1 LLYEGLRESNDLQR
15 PCVAQCRTAVKIA
28 GLSEHESISR
38 RCNVRSTAP
47 VNRAARNCTGDC
59 ERLVKLPATGRSSVD
74 VDDLNIEEIRDGPI
88 AVAPPAATANRIAL
102 VVDEHDATLVAR
114 RVRH

>member
-1 LLYEGLRESNDLQR
+1 
-15 PCVAQCRTAVKIA
+15 
-28 GLSEHESISR
+28 
-38 RCNVRSTAP
+38 
-47 VNRAARNCTGDC
+47 
-59 ERLVKLPATGRSSVD
+59 VD